1 LRKPV
6 RLILVVACLTFATA
20 ALAAC
25 EQAAPA
31 PSPTAPPAAP
41 TPAPAAPA
49 APTPA
54 PAAPAATPAAPAAA
68 TPAAPAAAPTPAPA
82 AAKTAFPEPGRTVT
96 MIIPFAAG
104 GGTDVQARILAPELE
119 RILGVSFSIV
129 NRPGAGSQVGVTE
142 LTRAR
147 PDGYT
152 LGAVNTPSGFM
163 AYLDPDRQA
172 QFGRQDIQPVA
183 NVAVDPS
190 AVIVKADGPYRTLDD
205 LIDAARANPEGI
217 RAGTGGL
224 MGSQHIATVL
234 FEKAVGV
241 RLASVHFEGGAP
253 AMTAVL
259 GDHVEATMGQVGE
272 SLPLV
277 RAGNL
282 RVLGVMARE
291 RSEFLPDV
299 PTLEELGYEV
309 YGDSSRGYSL
319 PGGTPREIVQ
329 VWEQAIRE
337 AAQSQS
343 FVDNI
348 RQQGIA
354 LQFLGTEEYER
365 YWSDYEDLIRPLIP
379 DLKGQ

>member
-1 LRKPV
+1 
-6 RLILVVACLTFATA
+6 
-20 ALAAC
+20 
-25 EQAAPA
+25 
-31 PSPTAPPAAP
+31 
-41 TPAPAAPA
+41 
-49 APTPA
+49 
-54 PAAPAATPAAPAAA
+54 
-68 TPAAPAAAPTPAPA
+68 
-82 AAKTAFPEPGRTVT
+82 

-104 GGTDVQARILAPELE
+104 GGSDIQARILAPELE

-152 LGAVNTPSGFM
+152 IGSTNTPSAFM

-172 QFGRQDIQPVA
+172 VFGRQDIQPIA

-190 AVIVKADGPYRTLDD
+190 AVIVKADGPFQTLDD
-205 LIDAARANPEGI
+205 LIDAARADPEGI

-241 RLASVHFEGGAP
+241 TLAPVHFEGGGP

-259 GDHVEATMGQVGE
+259 GDHVEVTMGQVGE
-272 SLPLV
+272 ALPHV
-277 RAGNL
+277 RSGNL

-299 PTLEELGYEV
+299 PTLEELGYQA

-329 VWEQAIRE
+329 VWERAIRE
-337 AAQSQS
+337 AAESPT
-343 FVDNI
+343 FVQNI
-348 RQQGIA
+348 EQQGIA
-354 LQFLGTEEYER
+354 LQFMGTEEYER
-365 YWSDYEDLIRPLIP
+365 YWSDYEDIIRPLMP
-379 DLKGQ
+379 DLKRQ